1 MNPFLSDRSH
11 IYFMYV
17 EYLSMY
23 LECLLMYLEYL
34 SFIITFG
41 IFLYIEVTTRVLATS
56 DGSELSLLHLPVH
69 LAL

>member
-1 MNPFLSDRSH
+1 MNPFLSGRSH

-41 IFLYIEVTTRVLATS
+41 IFLYIEVTTRVLVIS
-56 DGSELSLLHLPVH
+56 D
-69 LAL
+69 

>member
-1 MNPFLSDRSH
+1 MNPFLSGRSH
-11 IYFMYV
+11 IYFMYI

-41 IFLYIEVTTRVLATS
+41 IFLYIEVTTRVLVIS
-56 DGSELSLLHLPVH
+56 D
-69 LAL
+69 

>member
-11 IYFMYV
+11 IYFMFV

-41 IFLYIEVTTRVLATS
+41 IFLYNEVTTRVLATS
-56 DGSELSLLHLPVH
+56 D
-69 LAL
+69 